1 MYFYN
6 SLVIRRLT
14 DTHRVLRIVYQS
26 DERFRHT
33 AYAAVLHADAT
44 ACVEHADATACIEHA
59 DATACVEH
67 ADATACVEHADA
79 TACVEHAL
87 SDNGIGDGFCAQTS
101 AEVWRSEPA
110 YLLLCTVACECMQ
123 LDCLFAV

>member
-26 DERFRHT
+26 GGRFRHT

-44 ACVEHADATACIEHA
+44 ACIEHA
-59 DATACVEH
+59 LC
-67 ADATACVEHADA
+67 
-79 TACVEHAL
+79 
-87 SDNGIGDGFCAQTS
+87 DNGIGDGFCSQTS

-110 YLLLCTVACECMQ
+110 YLLLCTIVCECIQ
-123 LDCLFAV
+123 LDCVFAV